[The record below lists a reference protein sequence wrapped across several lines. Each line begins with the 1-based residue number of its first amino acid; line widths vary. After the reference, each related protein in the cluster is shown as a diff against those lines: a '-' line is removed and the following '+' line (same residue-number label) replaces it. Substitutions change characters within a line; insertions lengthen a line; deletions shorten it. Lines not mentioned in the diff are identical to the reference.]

1 MPTDAGGSKPAPS
14 RPFRDRPLGR
24 LVVYAVRRRF
34 GRQLQ
39 VAGGVA
45 VAAALLGGAVGAYL
59 LASRDVE
66 EG

>member
-1 MPTDAGGSKPAPS
+1 MTIVYETI
-14 RPFRDRPLGR
+14 GR
-24 LVVYAVRRRF
+24 VVVYLVRRRF

-39 VAGGVA
+39 VAGVL
-45 VAAALLGGAVGAYL
+45 ALAGAIVGGAVGAYL

>member
-1 MPTDAGGSKPAPS
+1 MTPIYT
-14 RPFRDRPLGR
+14 LIGR
-24 LVVYAVRRRF
+24 LVVLFLRRRF

-39 VAGGVA
+39 LAAGVA
-45 VAAALLGGAVGAYL
+45 VAAGLLGAYL

>member
-1 MPTDAGGSKPAPS
+1 MTAIYT
-14 RPFRDRPLGR
+14 LIGR
-24 LVVYAVRRRF
+24 LVVLFVRRRF

-39 VAGGVA
+39 IAGGAAVA
-45 VAAALLGGAVGAYL
+45 VGLVAAYL

>member
-1 MPTDAGGSKPAPS
+1 MTAVYT
-14 RPFRDRPLGR
+14 LIGR
-24 LVVYAVRRRF
+24 LVVLFVRRRF

-45 VAAALLGGAVGAYL
+45 VALGLVAAYL

>member
-1 MPTDAGGSKPAPS
+1 MSFVYES
-14 RPFRDRPLGR
+14 IGR
-24 LVVYAVRRRF
+24 LVVYFVRRRF

-39 VAGGVA
+39 VAGVL
-45 VAAALLGGAVGAYL
+45 ALAGAIVGGAVGAYL

>member
-1 MPTDAGGSKPAPS
+1 MNFVYVSI
-14 RPFRDRPLGR
+14 GR
-24 LVVYAVRRRF
+24 LVVYVVRRGL

-39 VAGGVA
+39 VVGA
-45 VAAALLGGAVGAYL
+45 VALAAAILGGAVGAYL

>member
-1 MPTDAGGSKPAPS
+1 MSFFYES
-14 RPFRDRPLGR
+14 IGR
-24 LVVYAVRRRF
+24 LVVFVVRRKF

-39 VAGGVA
+39 IAGGVA
-45 VAAALLGGAVGAYL
+45 LAGGVVAAYL